1 MAQLKNST
9 LSSGDI
15 HSADTVISP
24 GKCSPVLLLLINSF
38 LYISVALYSPFLS
51 AYYRQNGITSSQ
63 IGILM
68 TVAPLA
74 SVIIQ
79 PFWAKRSDES
89 GKAKKYVCAII
100 LGIIVS
106 L

>member
-74 SVIIQ
+74 SGQNAVMKVVKQ
-79 PFWAKRSDES
+79 KNTFVLSF
-89 GKAKKYVCAII
+89 
-100 LGIIVS
+100 
-106 L
+106 

>member
-68 TVAPLA
+68 TVALWLL
-74 SVIIQ
+74 SS
-79 PFWAKRSDES
+79 FNLS
-89 GKAKKYVCAII
+89 GQNAVMKVVKQKNTFV
-100 LGIIVS
+100 LS
-106 L
+106 F

>member
-38 LYISVALYSPFLS
+38 CCTLFSIFKC
-51 AYYRQNGITSSQ
+51 
-63 IGILM
+63 IL
-68 TVAPLA
+68 
-74 SVIIQ
+74 Q
-79 PFWAKRSDES
+79 AKRYYFFSDRYFDDSSPS
-89 GKAKKYVCAII
+89 GFCHHSTF
-100 LGIIVS
+100 LGKTQ
-106 L
+106 